1 MLKTFTAFYS
11 LLPLR
16 TVFDARFYKKKKKR
30 KEKGRRPLSNYKLS
44 ETSHFWATENKLL
57 WVKSFSSSWNSLAGL
72 LQACYFSKFIMMTCI
87 HLLLSLLPLSLSFFL
102 SAPLKRAV
110 VFLLRLVGAFC
121 SVCLRSLVR
130 ALEHPPPQKKT
141 LPHSFCHSLLP
152 PVFSLYA
159 HRLHSPFNPIFTDLE
174 IAFHQ
179 LWMLKETNLLPN
191 PGPSAAGQRKAVRL
205 QEWLIEGL

>member
-1 MLKTFTAFYS
+1 MPGFL
-11 LLPLR
+11 
-16 TVFDARFYKKKKKR
+16 KKKKK
-30 KEKGRRPLSNYKLS
+30 EKKKDAGLCLIINFLKPVIL
-44 ETSHFWATENKLL
+44 WATENKLL

-72 LQACYFSKFIMMTCI
+72 LQACYFSKFIMMTCV

-130 ALEHPPPQKKT
+130 ALEHPPPPQKKS

>member
-1 MLKTFTAFYS
+1 MPGFI
-11 LLPLR
+11 
-16 TVFDARFYKKKKKR
+16 KKKKKDAELCLIINFL
-30 KEKGRRPLSNYKLS
+30 KPVIS
-44 ETSHFWATENKLL
+44 WATENKLL
-57 WVKSFSSSWNSLAGL
+57 WVKFFSKSWNSLAGL
-72 LQACYFSKFIMMTCI
+72 LQACYFSKFIMMTCV
-87 HLLLSLLPLSLSFFL
+87 HLPSLPPLPFFL
-102 SAPLKRAV
+102 SAPLKGAV

-121 SVCLRSLVR
+121 SVCLRSLVC
-130 ALEHPPPQKKT
+130 ALEHSPPLPPKS

-191 PGPSAAGQRKAVRL
+191 LGPSAAGQKKAVEL